1 MKHRTFIAAIAAAI
15 FMTGIAVSVMAQPQG
30 MAVFQGRRGPGGPF
44 NGAPGRPFGGPGG
57 FGLPG
62 LRALDLNDAQKE
74 QIKTITQSHR
84 EEMRQIAERM
94 RTQILSVLTPE
105 QQQKFNELRAER
117 RRPQRQ

>member
-1 MKHRTFIAAIAAAI
+1 MKHRTFIAAIVAAI
-15 FMTGIAVSVMAQPQG
+15 FMTGIAVAVMAQPQG
-30 MAVFQGRRGPGGPF
+30 GAVVQ
-44 NGAPGRPFGGPGG
+44 GRPFGGPGG
-57 FGLPG
+57 LGLPG
-62 LRALDLNDAQKE
+62 LHALDLNDAQKE

-94 RTQILSVLTPE
+94 RTQVLSVLTPE